1 MSERNPEV
9 KQLDPVTLATIWHF
23 LQRVCREMR
32 EAAERTANNVGMVTL
47 HDMAYGIFDADAR
60 PISIPEG
67 FPTRLISCAFTIKRL
82 KEKFAGRMHPGD
94 VFLSN
99 HPLDGANHLP
109 DWVFCRPIF
118 YKGELVFFTCLGSH
132 VVDTGGAQAGSHF
145 LAFDYIAEG
154 LNIPLIK
161 VVEKG
166 ELRED
171 VMELIMANNRLP
183 DMMRIDI
190 ASLMGS
196 IALGERRLLEL
207 LDKYDK
213 ETVLTCIEEML
224 NRTEKAVRAE
234 IARWPEG
241 SWYAEAK
248 TDDDGATM
256 GVPVTV
262 RCRLTIKS
270 GELTL
275 DFSESDAQVKGMV
288 NSYYPTTLSVS
299 VCSAFLFLGTELAA
313 YHNEGSLR
321 PLHIIT
327 KKGTV
332 VDCNFGALIACSPAV
347 MGGLVME
354 TVVSLLSQALP
365 NKAIASYSRLIT
377 PIIFGY
383 DPRANGL
390 YVYASFSSCG
400 GAGAVTGYD
409 GYQCA
414 CAGGT
419 LGVVCKSDAEEEMVR
434 FPWDTLKYE
443 FQTDLHGAGK
453 WRGAPGII
461 WEVVNE
467 DGKCLLNG
475 GSWDGFHT
483 QAPGQQ
489 GGEPTPL
496 NRTYILRGNK
506 EIPITTPHIQVEME
520 PGDHLVTIASGGAGV
535 GRPEERDPE
544 AVRKDVRNEL
554 VSIQFARDVYKVVI
568 DPNTLQID
576 YESTKALRSS
586 KNGNAKLLV

>member
-1 MSERNPEV
+1 MSEQNPEM
-9 KQLDPVTLATIWHF
+9 KQLDPVTLATTWHF

-32 EAAERTANNVGMVTL
+32 ETAERTATNVLVVTL

-60 PISIPEG
+60 PIAIPEG
-67 FPTRLISCAFTIKRL
+67 FPNRLISCAFTIKRL
-82 KEKFAGRMHPGD
+82 KEKFTGHMHPGD

-99 HPLDGANHLP
+99 HPLDGASHLP
-109 DWVFCRPIF
+109 DWVFCRPVF
-118 YKGELVFFTCLGSH
+118 YKGELVFFTCLGTH

-171 VMELIMANNRLP
+171 VLELILANNRLP
-183 DMMRIDI
+183 DVMRIEI

-213 ETVLTCIEEML
+213 ETVLACIEEML
-224 NRTEKAVRAE
+224 NRTEKAVRAK
-234 IARWPEG
+234 ITRWPEG
-241 SWYAEAK
+241 TWYAEAT

-262 RCRLTIKS
+262 RCRLTIKN
-270 GELTL
+270 GELAL
-275 DFSESDAQVKGMV
+275 DFSDTDAQVKGMI

-299 VCSAFLFLGTELAA
+299 VCTTFLFLGTELAA
-313 YHNEGSLR
+313 YHNAGSLR
-321 PLHIIT
+321 PLHVIT
-327 KKGTV
+327 KKGTI
-332 VDCNFGALIACSPAV
+332 VDCNPGALIAGSPAIT
-347 MGGLVME
+347 GNLVME
-354 TVVSLLSQALP
+354 TVLSVLSQALP
-365 NKAIASYSRLIT
+365 NDAIAPYSRLIT

-390 YVYASFSSCG
+390 YVYLSFSSAA

-419 LGVVCKSDAEEEMVR
+419 LGVVGKSDAEDEMVR
-434 FPWDTLKYE
+434 FPWDTLRYE
-443 FQTDLHGAGK
+443 FQTDLHGAGR

-467 DGKCLLNG
+467 AGKSISNG
-475 GSWDGFHT
+475 GSWDGFCT

-496 NRTYILRGNK
+496 NKAYILRGDK
-506 EIPITTPHIQVEME
+506 EIPITTPHIDVEVE
-520 PGDHLVTIASGGAGV
+520 PGDHLVTIAGGGAGV
-535 GRPEERDPE
+535 GHPEERNPE

-554 VSIQFARDVYKVVI
+554 VSIKFARDVYKVVI
-568 DPNTLQID
+568 DPNTLEINH
-576 YESTKALRSS
+576 ESTKALRLS
-586 KNGNAKLLV
+586 KNGDAKPPV